1 MSATNLAVVG
11 EANANVAKS
20 VFPIEPFEDI
30 VIIEPEVE
38 EKHASGLILAGGAE
52 KVPGGR
58 VVASGPGRWYFA
70 PMNAAQTMEA
80 AIFVKNEIRVG
91 DWVTFG
97 KYQSG
102 GEPLEYEGKKY
113 LMARAGDL
121 GGRSRTGEPIVLRP
135 WRGD

>member
-1 MSATNLAVVG
+1 MSQAALSVVG
-11 EANANVAKS
+11 DANAADER
-20 VFPIEPFEDI
+20 FPIEPFEDI
-30 VIIEPEVE
+30 VIIEPDVQ

-80 AIFVKNEIRVG
+80 AIFVKNEVRVG

-102 GEPLEYEGKKY
+102 GEPIEWNGKKY

-121 GGRSRTGEPIVLRP
+121 GGRSRDGKPVILRP
-135 WRGD
+135 FRED